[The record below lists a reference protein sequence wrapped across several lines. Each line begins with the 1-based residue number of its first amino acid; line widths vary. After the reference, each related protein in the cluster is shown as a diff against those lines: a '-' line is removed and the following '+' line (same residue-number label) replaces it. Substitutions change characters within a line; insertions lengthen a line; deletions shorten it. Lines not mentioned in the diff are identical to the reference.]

1 MSTSPT
7 DLDQEAMRLIR
18 SGYRPVSNRHRTLS
32 RIDRTDWQE
41 RLASALAPWDQEEGA
56 ARANAMT
63 GAADFYRRVHS
74 KDRIDVDRRLFD
86 AVKAALRTVDL
97 SLQDGY
103 VELESI
109 PAADA
114 MPKGVTVA

>member
-7 DLDQEAMRLIR
+7 DLDQEAVRLIR

-32 RIDRTDWQE
+32 RIDRPDWQE
-41 RLASALAPWDQEEGA
+41 RLASALAPWDREEGA

-74 KDRIDVDRRLFD
+74 KDKIDVDRRLFD
-86 AVKAALRTVDL
+86 AVKATLRTADL
-97 SLQDGY
+97 PLQDGF
-103 VELESI
+103 VEIES
-109 PAADA
+109 PR
-114 MPKGVTVA
+114 VTNSFPR